1 MKKGI
6 VAMVVVLLA
15 IGAWLFWVIPGE
27 RISKAQQFKADGTY
41 EYAVILGAK
50 VNGEVPSL
58 SLRYRLEAAL
68 AYANRY
74 PHVQL
79 VLSGGQGLDEE
90 ISEAEAMYR
99 YLTTHGIAE
108 ERLLLEDQSTST
120 YENLQYSQEL
130 LPEVAGVTIISSDFH
145 LARARFLA
153 RQLGWDADVVAANT
167 PDVVKTKV
175 LVRERLALFK
185 TWVFQ
190 K

>member
-6 VAMVVVLLA
+6 GVVIVVLLA
-15 IGAWLFWVIPGE
+15 IGIWLFWMIPGE
-27 RISKAQQFKADGTY
+27 RIHKAQQFKADGTY
-41 EYAVILGAK
+41 DYAVILGAK

-58 SLRYRLEAAL
+58 SLRYRLEEAL

-74 PHVQL
+74 PNVKF
-79 VLSGGQGLDEE
+79 VLSGGQGLDED

-99 YLTTHGIAE
+99 YLTLNGVAV
-108 ERLLLEDQSTST
+108 ERLILEDQSTST
-120 YENLQYSQEL
+120 YENLLYSQEL

-153 RQLGWDADVVAANT
+153 RQIGWDADVVAAKT
-167 PDVVKTKV
+167 PEVVKMKV
-175 LVRERLALFK
+175 LVRERFALFK
-185 TWVFQ
+185 TWVFR